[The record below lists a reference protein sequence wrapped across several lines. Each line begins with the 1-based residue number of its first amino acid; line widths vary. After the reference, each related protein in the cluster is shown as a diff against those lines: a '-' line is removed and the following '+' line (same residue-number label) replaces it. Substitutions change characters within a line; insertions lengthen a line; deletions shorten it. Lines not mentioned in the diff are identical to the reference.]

1 MFDKD
6 DKNHLMCKD
15 ENAVIKHNIIKIEE
29 NCNFL
34 IMYAKALPFYPLVLF
49 SSLLMKHNLIFGK
62 KRKTA

>member
-6 DKNHLMCKD
+6 DKNHLMCKN

-34 IMYAKALPFYPLVLF
+34 IMYATNVPSVPLFHSQVYP
-49 SSLLMKHNLIFGK
+49 
-62 KRKTA
+62 